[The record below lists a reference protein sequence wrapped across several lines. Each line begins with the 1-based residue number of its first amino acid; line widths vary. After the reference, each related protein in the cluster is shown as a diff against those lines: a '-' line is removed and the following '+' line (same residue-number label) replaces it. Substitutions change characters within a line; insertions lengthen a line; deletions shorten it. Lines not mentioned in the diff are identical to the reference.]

1 MPEPTVVATA
11 VPKVKA
17 ATKLKNAAQMTALPG
32 LSTRVDTTVAIEFA
46 ASWKPL
52 MKSKVS
58 ATRISATTAS
68 VVTVIDRSGVLHDDP
83 LEDVGDVL
91 AAVGGLFE
99 EVQDLLPLDDFD
111 RVLLFREEGA
121 DGRLKGAV
129 RLVLEAVDLDRP
141 LRDAFAAFE
150 RLDRVDDLLGGI
162 EDDARQLARPR
173 TNALDVVQA
182 DDRRR
187 RVDRV
192 HDVVERARE
201 RVDVLAVERR
211 DERAVQA
218 LNDLVGQEV
227 ALVLDFLDLVGL
239 VPDRARRLEHV
250 QQQPRAVPDL
260 LGERVEVVV
269 EPRFSRD

>member
-1 MPEPTVVATA
+1 MTLKVTILRSTIPDPMVFATA
-11 VPKVKA
+11 VPNRNA

-99 EVQDLLPLDDFD
+99 EVQDLLPLDDLD

-162 EDDARQLARPR
+162 E
-173 TNALDVVQA
+173 
-182 DDRRR
+182 
-187 RVDRV
+187 
-192 HDVVERARE
+192 
-201 RVDVLAVERR
+201 
-211 DERAVQA
+211 
-218 LNDLVGQEV
+218 
-227 ALVLDFLDLVGL
+227 
-239 VPDRARRLEHV
+239 
-250 QQQPRAVPDL
+250 
-260 LGERVEVVV
+260 
-269 EPRFSRD
+269 

>member
-1 MPEPTVVATA
+1 
-11 VPKVKA
+11 
-17 ATKLKNAAQMTALPG
+17 
-32 LSTRVDTTVAIEFA
+32 
-46 ASWKPL
+46 

-58 ATRISATTAS
+58 ATKISATTAS
-68 VVTVIDRSGVLHDDP
+68 VAADIGGSGVLHDDA

-99 EVQDLLPLDDFD
+99 ELQDLLPLDDLD
-111 RVLLFREEGA
+111 RVLFFREEGA

-141 LRDAFAAFE
+141 LRDTFAALE

-227 ALVLDFLDLVGL
+227 ALVLDLLDFLRL
-239 VPDRARRLEHV
+239 VPDRTRRLEHV
-250 QQQPRAVPDL
+250 KQQPRSVPDL
-260 LGERVEVVV
+260 FGTRVDVVV
-269 EPRFSRD
+269 ASC